1 MMDHEIPER
10 LELFPPAHVKEVSQL
25 LLQVVMPETRLENI
39 APRIKFTVGPVI
51 TLFQLFGGQTDGL
64 VNNGAGVI
72 LASIMR
78 YYTTL
83 ALHLLE
89 ETCARVGRQDVER
102 CRGDTMLNAPV
113 HRPAEHVPV
122 IVVKTENK
130 AAVNHNA
137 KTLQPFH
144 RRRIIL

>member
-1 MMDHEIPER
+1 MNHKIPEW
-10 LELFPPAHVKEVSQL
+10 LELFPPTHVKEVSQL
-25 LLQVVMPETRLENI
+25 LLQIVMPETRLENI

-72 LASIMR
+72 LTPIMR

-89 ETCARVGRQDVER
+89 KTGARVWRQDVER

-113 HRPAEHVPV
+113 HCPAEHVPV